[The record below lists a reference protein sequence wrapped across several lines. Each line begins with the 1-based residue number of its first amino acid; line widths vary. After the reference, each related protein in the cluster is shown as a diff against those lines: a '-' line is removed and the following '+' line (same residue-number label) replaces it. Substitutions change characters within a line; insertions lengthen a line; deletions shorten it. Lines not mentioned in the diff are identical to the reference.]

1 MLTKQLLSR
10 GSYDSHAPMPAPNGW
25 EARGLDISEGHQ
37 VELQASSAIPCIV
50 SFSPGQ
56 ERRVYFS
63 VSGAPLSRAAE
74 YLTANA
80 SAGIQQQG
88 GGGVQIQLRNDV
100 RLAAG
105 LLHASAA
112 VVLADPAPTRL
123 NTGPSFSSPPSSSCD
138 DRLISL

>member
-1 MLTKQLLSR
+1 MLTRQLLSR
-10 GSYDSHAPMPAPNGW
+10 GSYDSSAPLPAPPGW
-25 EARGLDISEGHQ
+25 EARGLDINEGHQ

-63 VSGAPLSRAAE
+63 VSGAPLSRAGE
-74 YLTANA
+74 YLSA
-80 SAGIQQQG
+80 SAGG
-88 GGGVQIQLRNDV
+88 GGGGAGGIHIQLKNDA

-105 LLHASAA
+105 LLHSSAA

-123 NTGPSFSSPPSSSCD
+123 NTGQ
-138 DRLISL
+138 